1 MRPAAVQEAPS
12 QILRKLVD
20 DLGLQE
26 KDLRAIF
33 DADARTLDRW
43 MRGEVVPQRAARAR
57 LNALGQLH
65 ERLGLIFTAS
75 EGSQAWLR
83 TPSRYLGG
91 MTPVQALRG
100 GGDGI
105 ERADEALEALASGV
119 YL

>member
-12 QILRKLVD
+12 QILRKLID

-26 KDLRAIF
+26 KDLRAVF
-33 DADARTLDRW
+33 DVDARTLDRW
-43 MRGEVVPQRAARAR
+43 TSGEVIPQRGARAR
-57 LNALGQLH
+57 LGALSRLH
-65 ERLGLIFTAS
+65 ERLGLIFS
-75 EGSQAWLR
+75 SPEGSRAWLR
-83 TPSRYLGG
+83 AQSRYLGG

-105 ERADEALEALASGV
+105 ERVDEALEALASGV